1 MDPINY
7 QRRCWIFSHY
17 DFYLIFSDSRFFFT
31 ETGGNAIFMFIF
43 GIFLVTVMF
52 YGTPFLTAFSYILFS
67 IEVMDYSYDYNSEK
81 LYKIMR
87 KKGYDTTPRKL
98 TNLFP
103 SGFEELKRILESK
116 KKRKTVIE

>member
-1 MDPINY
+1 
-7 QRRCWIFSHY
+7 
-17 DFYLIFSDSRFFFT
+17 
-31 ETGGNAIFMFIF
+31 
-43 GIFLVTVMF
+43 MF